1 MRIGQPPLLPPTD
14 GQRPAR
20 PMFRGLGIAASGLSA
35 QRARMET
42 IAQNLANAQVTRGP
56 DGKPYQRQVVTMAAG
71 APERRASV
79 GGGIPSLP
87 SLPGRVGDTG
97 AISVPMRAPGSTGR
111 GLEPT
116 GVVLTGI
123 AADTTEGPL
132 VYDPGHPDADANG
145 YVRYPNVSTTDEIV
159 DMMDAKDLYEA
170 NATVFQS
177 VKQMLKKAL
186 DI

>member
-1 MRIGQPPLLPPTD
+1 MRVGFPSLVAPAE
-14 GQRPAR
+14 GQRPVK

-56 DGKPYQRQVVTMAAG
+56 DGAPYQRRIVTMTAA
-71 APERRASV
+71 APERRA
-79 GGGIPSLP
+79 GGGIPPLP
-87 SLPGRVGDTG
+87 SLPSRVGDAAAMG
-97 AISVPMRAPGSTGR
+97 IPMRSPVAGGR
-111 GLEPT
+111 GIEPA
-116 GVVLTGI
+116 GVVLTGV
-123 AADTTEGPL
+123 TTDASQGPL

-177 VKQMLKKAL
+177 IKQMLKKAL